1 VSASG
6 CGSGV
11 LAHTG
16 RGRALAPDVAYT
28 SRGVDYLL
36 GALAQNLRRYRS
48 LRGFSSSEVAQ
59 RSQIARATL
68 SALEAGRGNP
78 TLDTLSAIAGVLGVG
93 VPELVAAGSDSAM
106 TVVRATH
113 EEQDAE
119 GFTFRLLRR
128 FKAGPCVIDFYD
140 LHAREGEKQASEAHV
155 PGVLEYLVVHAGELE
170 ITLEA
175 GGSHGQQAVI
185 GPGDYVGFT
194 ADSPHAYA
202 AIAGE
207 LRATLLIHYAAE
219 TGVTPLPIEVA
230 PDRAAVSK

>member
-1 VSASG
+1 
-6 CGSGV
+6 
-11 LAHTG
+11 
-16 RGRALAPDVAYT
+16 
-28 SRGVDYLL
+28 VDYLL
-36 GALAQNLRRYRS
+36 SSLAQNLRRYRS

-106 TVVRATH
+106 TVVRAS
-113 EEQDAE
+113 EERDGE
-119 GFTFRLLRR
+119 GFAFRLLRR

-140 LHAREGEKQASEAHV
+140 LHATEGERQVSEAHV

-170 ITLEA
+170 ITLDA
-175 GGSHGQQAVI
+175 GRSHGQQAVL

-202 AIAGE
+202 ATAGD

-230 PDRAAVSK
+230 TDGATVSK